1 MSVSVVFLFFGMN
14 KFVVVKRLIVVVVG
28 MIIMSDVAA
37 QRVAVKTNAL
47 YWATLSPNVGLE
59 FRLSRHLTL
68 NVETAANPF
77 DLSDK
82 LKTRF
87 FGVTPELRYWFEARP
102 QAHHF
107 VGAMALGSTYS
118 LTLKDKFHE
127 GDAYGLGLTYGYSF
141 VLSTRWSLE
150 ATVGAGL
157 LKVNEKKYRRGE
169 AVPAEANRDKF
180 MLAPMKLGVSFVYLI
195 K

>member
-1 MSVSVVFLFFGMN
+1 MN
-14 KFVVVKRLIVVVVG
+14 KLVLFRRVLVVILG
-28 MIIMSDVAA
+28 LLMMSEISA

-77 DLSDK
+77 DLSEK
-82 LKTRF
+82 IKTRF

-127 GDAYGLGLTYGYSF
+127 GDAFGVGLTYGYSF
-141 VLSTRWSLE
+141 VLNTRWSLE
-150 ATVGAGL
+150 TTIGAGL
-157 LKVNEKKYRRGE
+157 LKVNEKNYSRGE

-180 MLAPMKLGVSFVYLI
+180 MFAPLKLGVSFVYLI